1 MNAQVENFGQ
11 SVLERRLPQDKN
23 RWFCRRVRLISC
35 MWVLLEKH
43 VVDGKQELR
52 GCHSRDYF
60 FVITHAT
67 TSSRKRKPATNCPRT
82 L

>member
-11 SVLERRLPQDKN
+11 SVLERRLPQN
-23 RWFCRRVRLISC
+23 RLFVVAAVVRLISC